1 MMSVANPFRKFFC
14 FRLSLPAALLL
25 AIAFSAGCATVSP
38 ARVNVGDV
46 LQHPQDYKNK
56 RVELTGLVLDYKPA
70 QGDVYRTLIFTLGP
84 HPEGELLVVGT
95 GYRAEAIAKAS
106 FLVEQAYEANEP
118 ITVSGKLKLPKNAP
132 PELRLETIRYKGQE
146 IKVNKGP
153 RTRPGFGFSVGGA
166 YITPSIGIG
175 ATIHP

>member
-1 MMSVANPFRKFFC
+1 MSSAHLVRRFFSC
-14 FRLSLPAALLL
+14 RIFLSAAIFL
-25 AIAFSAGCATVSP
+25 AIAFSSGCATMPP
-38 ARVNVGDV
+38 ARVGVGDV
-46 LQHPQDYKNK
+46 LQHPQEYKNK
-56 RVELTGLVLDYKPA
+56 RVELTGLVGDYKPA
-70 QGDVYRTLIFTLGP
+70 QGDVYRTLVFTLGRQP
-84 HPEGELLVVGT
+84 GRELLVVGT
-95 GYRAEAIAKAS
+95 GYTAEAIAKAS

-132 PELRLETIRYKGQE
+132 PELRLETIRYKSQE